1 MEAIT
6 LATIFGAILIEF
18 VIAIIILQAVAEWI
32 VESIIKLF
40 KRRR

>member
-6 LATIFGAILIEF
+6 LAIIFGAILIEF